1 MITTLSYHRSF
12 WIFAVFGI
20 PALVFAEVTQQK
32 ALEDLVCSSKWD
44 YLEQQN
50 DIQRARIVAERDRGI
65 RDVLQ
70 NKYSFTNWEGV
81 IRDIDVVGESGIALT
96 VSLKCKIRIKTWNN
110 TLSDMGDGTLIDIQ
124 SPIGDF
130 LANAYPGDKVKVSG
144 TFISGTNSHIY
155 ESSITERGRMT
166 EPEYIVHFR
175 KITKR

>member
-1 MITTLSYHRSF
+1 MQRALFCYRYIFIFLIFGTPAFSF
-12 WIFAVFGI
+12 AD
-20 PALVFAEVTQQK
+20 ATKQK
-32 ALEDLVCSSKWD
+32 TLEDLVCSTKWD

-50 DIQRARIVAERDRGI
+50 DIQRARSVAERDRGI

-70 NKYSFTNWEGV
+70 GRYSFTNWEGV

-110 TLSDMGDGTLIDIQ
+110 SISDIGDGTIIDIQ

-130 LANAYPGDKVKVSG
+130 LANAYVGDKVKVSG
-144 TFISGTNSHIY
+144 TFIPGISSHIY

-175 KITKR
+175 KVTK